1 MIAHLM
7 AEASADECIAERL
20 SLLLS
25 PSLSFSLLRYRDFLY
40 KEIDQAKRAAGRGAE
55 QTSHR
60 RTTSA
65 HGHRED
71 ASVRG

>member
-1 MIAHLM
+1 M
-7 AEASADECIAERL
+7 SA
-20 SLLLS
+20 
-25 PSLSFSLLRYRDFLY
+25 SLSASHCFSLLRYRDFLY